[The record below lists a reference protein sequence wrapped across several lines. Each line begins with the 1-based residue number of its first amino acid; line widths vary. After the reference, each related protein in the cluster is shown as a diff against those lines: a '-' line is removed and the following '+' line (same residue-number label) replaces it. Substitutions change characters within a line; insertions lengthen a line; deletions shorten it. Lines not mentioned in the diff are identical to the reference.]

1 MIRPATLD
9 DIPVMVEL
17 GRKMHG
23 ESPVW
28 SRLAYAPEK
37 VASTIERLIE
47 HPDGF
52 AWVALMDGVIVGAF
66 LAMIEEHW
74 MSSDRVASELALF
87 VEKTARGALLAARL
101 VCAGVAWAKIR
112 KSRIMFAGASTGL
125 EPERTAQFYERF
137 GFERNGAIALE
148 RMM

>member
-1 MIRPATLD
+1 MIRRAKQS
-9 DIPVMVEL
+9 DIPALVEL

-28 SRLAYAPEK
+28 SRLTYSPEK
-37 VASTIERLIE
+37 VAETIERLIE

-52 AWVALMDGVIVGAF
+52 AWVAVSDGTIVGGF
-66 LAMIEEHW
+66 LAVIEEHW

-112 KSRIMFAGASTGL
+112 NSRLMFAGASTGL